1 MTEFGNH
8 DALFTSSE
16 RSSTFNLNASKAM
29 FLRYENQFLPSDILS
44 LVINCTFSGHF
55 ATDREVEGDIF
66 NNIPTTDDVP
76 ASAEVSKTEADET
89 DTDSDEPRQE
99 NENSSLNTIIQS
111 LHDILEEGYLSDF
124 NLKRL
129 LKFIYTDKIN
139 KDLDWA
145 EASSLYAAADFYA
158 LDPLKQ
164 VCSEILSDGLC
175 ATSALGVLSMADL
188 HHDQQ
193 LKSAAL
199 DFISLNDKD
208 IIGTKDW
215 IKFEKDNGNLA
226 LETFREL
233 YSRKMHG

>member
-1 MTEFGNH
+1 MVE
-8 DALFTSSE
+8 
-16 RSSTFNLNASKAM
+16 
-29 FLRYENQFLPSDILS
+29 
-44 LVINCTFSGHF
+44 
-55 ATDREVEGDIF
+55 EGDIF

-76 ASAEVSKTEADET
+76 ASEVEVSKTEADET

-99 NENSSLNTIIQS
+99 NEKSPPNTLNQS

-124 NLKRL
+124 NLKMKEMQDDCMDIKDIDVDTLQRL
-129 LKFIYTDKIN
+129 LKFIYTDRIN

-158 LDPLKQ
+158 LDLLKQ

-175 ATSALGVLSMADL
+175 ATSALGVLSIADL
-188 HHDQQ
+188 HQDQQ

-208 IIGTKDW
+208 IIGTEDW
-215 IKFEKDNGNLA
+215 TKFEKDNVNLA
-226 LETFREL
+226 FETFREL
-233 YSRKMHG
+233 YSRKMNG